1 MKEINWTK
9 KTKSLAISV
18 GVYAVLMLLV
28 IIICNNETISK
39 WIASVFSVLAPII
52 IGIAIAYLCTPILGL
67 FENKLF
73 KLIKKSKVRRALSM
87 VCTYLLIALIFTVI
101 LIIIIPQLISSIN
114 GFADNF
120 TSYIDKTVTLINI
133 MIYRLNGMADGN
145 FLNQYVNL
153 ADLQKLAGE
162 LFANAGGIVSAFSNY
177 ILTYT
182 TSIAV
187 ALKNL
192 LFGLFI
198 SIYVLAS
205 KEHLLAQMNKLFSA
219 ILSEEKYTKFAD
231 TVKFTNKTF
240 GNYIQAQLL
249 DAFLVAIECALA
261 FSIAKLPY
269 PILLAFI
276 IGITNIIPIFGP
288 FIGGIPAAFIVFITD
303 PGKVI
308 LFVILI
314 VLIQQIDGNF
324 VLPKLIGTSTGM
336 SSLGVL
342 CAITVMG
349 GYFGIMGMILGVP
362 CFVVIGELIT
372 RAINTKLTQRGLS
385 LELSEYYAS
394 ADNEILAESSPHEHL
409 IVKIVNCFV
418 KFFKTVFAKIAKLFR
433 RKK

>member
-1 MKEINWTK
+1 MKELNWNK

-18 GVYAVLMLLV
+18 SVYAVLMLLV

-39 WIASVFSVLAPII
+39 WFSNVLSVLAPII
-52 IGIAIAYLCTPILGL
+52 IGIAIAYICTPILNL
-67 FENKLF
+67 FEKKL
-73 KLIKKSKVRRALSM
+73 LRGIKKTKMRRALAM
-87 VCTYLLIALIFTVI
+87 VCTYLLIALIFTII

-133 MIYRLNGMADGN
+133 VIYRLNSTTDGN

-153 ADLQKLAGE
+153 TDLQNLAGE
-162 LFANAGGIVSAFSNY
+162 LFANAGGIVSAISNY

-187 ALKNL
+187 ALKNI

-205 KEHLLAQMNKLFSA
+205 KEHLLAQINKLFSA
-219 ILSEEKYTKFAD
+219 ILNEERYTQFSD
-231 TVKFTNKTF
+231 TVKFANKTF
-240 GNYIQAQLL
+240 GSYIQAQLL
-249 DAFLVAIECALA
+249 DACLVAIECAII
-261 FSIAKLPY
+261 FSIAGLPY

-288 FIGGIPAAFIVFITD
+288 FIGGIPSALIVFITD

-324 VLPKLIGTSTGM
+324 VLPKLIGSSTGM

-372 RAINTKLTQRGLS
+372 RAINTRLTQRGLS

-394 ADNEILAESSPHEHL
+394 TDDEMMDQASHREHL
-409 IVKIVNCFV
+409 IVRIVNCIV
-418 KFFKTVFAKIAKLFR
+418 KFFKTLFMKIAKVFK

>member
-1 MKEINWTK
+1 MKEITWNK
-9 KTKSLAISV
+9 KTKSLAISAA
-18 GVYAVLMLLV
+18 VYAVLMLLV
-28 IIICNNETISK
+28 IIICNNETITK
-39 WIASVFSVLAPII
+39 WITNVFSVLAPII
-52 IGIAIAYLCTPILGL
+52 IGVAMAYICTPILSL

-73 KLIKKSKVRRALSM
+73 KRIKKPKIRRALSM
-87 VCTYLLIALIFTVI
+87 VCTYLLIALVLTVI

-133 MIYRLNGMADGN
+133 IIYRLNASTEGK
-145 FLNQYVNL
+145 FLDQYINL
-153 ADLQKLAGE
+153 ADLQNLAGE
-162 LFANAGGIVSAFSNY
+162 LFANSGGIISAISNY
-177 ILTYT
+177 VLTYT

-187 ALKNL
+187 ALKNI

-205 KEHLLAQMNKLFSA
+205 KEHLLAQGNKFFSA
-219 ILSEEKYTKFAD
+219 VLSEERYARFSD

-249 DAFLVAIECALA
+249 DACLVAVECALA
-261 FSIAKLPY
+261 FSIAKMPY
-269 PILLAFI
+269 PVLLAFI

-308 LFVILI
+308 LFVILL

-324 VLPKLIGTSTGM
+324 VLPKLIGSSTGM

-362 CFVVIGELIT
+362 CFVVIGELISRT
-372 RAINTKLTQRGLS
+372 INAKLTLRGMP

-394 ADNEILAESSPHEHL
+394 ADDEILDQKSQQEHL
-409 IVKIVNCFV
+409 IVRIVNGVFR
-418 KFFKTVFAKIAKLFR
+418 FFKNFFAKIAKLFK